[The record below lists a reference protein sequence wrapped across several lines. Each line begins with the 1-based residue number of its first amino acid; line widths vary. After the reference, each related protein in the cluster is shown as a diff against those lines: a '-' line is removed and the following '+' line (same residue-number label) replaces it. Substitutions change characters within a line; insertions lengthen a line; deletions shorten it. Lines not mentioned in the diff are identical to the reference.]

1 MQGYI
6 SLLLKTHPPTTQAQE
21 QEHRRNP
28 TTHARHELP
37 RRPIPTSSHIHSH
50 RNGKLRASPKE
61 HKRTP
66 TSQPRLHHP
75 IRDAATTRRRTLNTQ
90 KKNKTLTPYKPRDGK
105 NLMAGRPPFFF
116 ENHPASF

>member
-6 SLLLKTHPPTTQAQE
+6 SLLLKTHPPDNTSTRTRTPQK
-21 QEHRRNP
+21 P

-90 KKNKTLTPYKPRDGK
+90 KKNLALNP
-105 NLMAGRPPFFF
+105 L
-116 ENHPASF
+116 